1 MNPMILKFGAAGL
14 AIYGI
19 SKLLKKQPTPAS
31 YQAVTVTGANGLPT
45 TVATPVSAGV
55 TYSQSTGV
63 SASAHIPG
71 PVTPAATPI
80 TGQGV
85 VYGPPT
91 AIEVNATGDLTQ
103 MAPIVVTPGGSSSIV
118 VGNTKDVQRALNTLG
133 YTPKLTEDGQ
143 LGPKTTAN
151 IKAFQSKSHLAVDGV
166 AGPATKTALS
176 AALMATAGAGSI
188 AGAIAQN
195 SQPATGTATTPTGAT
210 VNTTPALVWTA
221 KDVQHALNQLGASP
235 RIDEDGVIG
244 PVTVAAIKSFQT
256 AHGIEPDGIAGPVTK
271 TALYIATVTTMLEG
285 PEQTL
290 TY

>member
-1 MNPMILKFGAAGL
+1 MNPMILKFGAVGL
-14 AIYGI
+14 ALWGI
-19 SKLLKKQPTPAS
+19 SKLIKKQPTAAS

-45 TVATPVSAGV
+45 TVATPVSASV
-55 TYSQSTGV
+55 TYNQATGV
-63 SASAHIPG
+63 SASAHVPG
-71 PVTPAATPI
+71 PVATSATPV

-85 VYGPPT
+85 VYGPSSS
-91 AIEVNATGDLTQ
+91 IEVNATGDITQ
-103 MAPIVVTPGGSSSIV
+103 MAPIVVTPGGSSSIT

-151 IKAFQSKSHLAVDGV
+151 IKAFQSKNHLAVDGV

-195 SQPATGTATTPTGAT
+195 SQPATGVATTPTGENVSTA
-210 VNTTPALVWTA
+210 PALVWTA

-235 RIDEDGVIG
+235 RIDEDGVVG
-244 PVTVAAIKSFQT
+244 PITVAAIKSFQT

-271 TALYIATVTTMLEG
+271 TALYLATVTTLLEG
-285 PEQTL
+285 PSQTL

>member
-14 AIYGI
+14 ALWGV
-19 SKLLKKQPTPAS
+19 SKLLKKQPTAAS
-31 YQAVTVTGANGLPT
+31 YQAVTVTGANGVPT

-55 TYSQSTGV
+55 TYHQATGV

-71 PVTPAATPI
+71 PVTSTATPI

-85 VYGPPT
+85 VYGPST
-91 AIEVNATGDLTQ
+91 AIEVNATGDITQ

-143 LGPKTTAN
+143 LGAKTTAN
-151 IKAFQSKSHLAVDGV
+151 IKAFQSKNHLAVDGV

-176 AALMATAGAGSI
+176 AALMGTAGGGSI

-195 SQPATGTATTPTGAT
+195 SQPATGTATTPTGQT
-210 VNTTPALVWTA
+210 VSTTPALVWTG
-221 KDVQHALNQLGASP
+221 KDVQRALNQLGASP

-244 PVTVAAIKSFQT
+244 PITVAAIKSFQT

-271 TALYIATVTTMLEG
+271 TALYLATATAMLAG